1 MRNET
6 EMEREMQET
15 ITRRID
21 FCDVDLTGVMW
32 HGNYC
37 RYYEDAR
44 CQLLK
49 KLGFSYQEIYNRN
62 YQIPLVHLEIKYS
75 RPCHFDQEIAITA
88 ELVKADHFLVI
99 KYVIKDKETGKTMSE
114 AETKHAFY
122 DSQKKRALIN
132 VPEFIA
138 EKLKKLGN

>member
-1 MRNET
+1 
-6 EMEREMQET
+6 MQEV
-15 ITRRID
+15 ITRRVD

-49 KLGFSYQEIYNRN
+49 KLGFSYKEIYDRN
-62 YQIPLVHLEIKYS
+62 YQIPLVCLKIKYS
-75 RPCHFDQEIAITA
+75 RPCRFDQEIIITA

-99 KYVIKDKETGKTMSE
+99 KYAIKDKETGKILSK

-122 DSQKKRALIN
+122 NSKKKRALIN
-132 VPEFIA
+132 APEFIA
-138 EKLKKLGN
+138 EKLRELSC

>member
-1 MRNET
+1 MGWN
-6 EMEREMQET
+6 MQET
-15 ITRRID
+15 ITRRIE

-37 RYYEDAR
+37 KYYEDAR

-49 KLGFSYQEIYNRN
+49 KLGFSYDEIYKRN
-62 YQIPLVHLEIKYS
+62 YQIPLICLKIKYS
-75 RPCHFDQEIAITA
+75 RPCLFDQEITITA

-99 KYVIKDKETGKTMSE
+99 RYTIRDKETGKIMST

-122 DSQKKRALIN
+122 DSQNKRALIN
-132 VPEFIA
+132 APKFIT
-138 EKLKKLGN
+138 EKLKVIGK

>member
-1 MRNET
+1 MKET
-6 EMEREMQET
+6 V
-15 ITRRID
+15 TRKID

-37 RYYEDAR
+37 KYLEDAR
-44 CQLLK
+44 CHLLER
-49 KLGFSYQEIYNRN
+49 LGFSYSEIYKRN
-62 YQIPLVHLEIKYS
+62 YQIPLVCLKIKYS
-75 RPCHFDQEIAITA
+75 RPCCFDQEITITA

-99 KYVIKDKETGKTMSE
+99 KYVIKDKETGKVISK

-132 VPEFIA
+132 APEFIA
-138 EKLKKLGN
+138 EKLKSQ

>member
-1 MRNET
+1 MK
-6 EMEREMQET
+6 ET

-21 FCDVDLTGVMW
+21 FCDVDMTGVMW

-49 KLGFSYQEIYNRN
+49 KLGLSYQEIYERN

-75 RPCHFDQEIAITA
+75 RPCRFDQEIIITA
-88 ELVKADHFLVI
+88 ELVRADHFLVI
-99 KYVIKDKETGKTMSE
+99 KYVIKDKETGKVMSS

-122 DSQKKRALIN
+122 DGQKGRALIN
-132 VPEFIA
+132 APKFII
-138 EKLKKLGN
+138 EKLKEKWN